1 MKCKLLNE
9 NAGRRTFAVVLRT
22 GDEVM
27 TELQSFAETE
37 RITAAQLTAIG
48 AFSEADLAY
57 FDWEQKDYCRIP
69 VREQVEVASLL
80 GDIALS
86 PDGKPALHL
95 HAVLGRRNGSALA
108 GHLAQAKVRPTLE
121 VIVDETPAHLKK
133 RFDPETR
140 LALIDPTAQ

>member
-9 NAGRRTFAVVLRT
+9 NAGRRTFAVILHT

-27 TELQSFAETE
+27 AELQRFAETE

-95 HAVLGRRNGSALA
+95 HAVLGRRNGTALA

-121 VIVDETPAHLKK
+121 VIVDESPAHLKK

-140 LALIDPTAQ
+140 LALIDPTAR

>member
-9 NAGRRTFAVVLRT
+9 SAGRRTFAVILHT

-27 TELQSFAETE
+27 AELQRFAETE

-48 AFSEADLAY
+48 AFGEADLAY
-57 FDWEQKDYCRIP
+57 FDWEQKEYHRIP

-86 PDGKPALHL
+86 PDGRPALHL
-95 HAVLGRRNGSALA
+95 HAVLGRRNGTALA

-121 VIVDETPAHLKK
+121 VIVDESPAHLKK